1 MQPGYYD
8 FITQTFS
15 TATDTYTG
23 NALVGISLI
32 EIGLMFSKIHPGST
46 SDFGI
51 TEKNLMWLERRAQR
65 VCFPKFF

>member
-8 FITQTFS
+8 FITQTSS

-51 TEKNLMWLERRAQR
+51 TEKNLM
-65 VCFPKFF
+65 